1 MPRRHRESSV
11 LSSIDVTPLVD
22 ITFILL
28 ITFMVTMPA
37 MENRIKLPQMTDQAP
52 PQPEQEITVWY
63 NADGEVIIEGSKIT
77 IAELQN
83 FISSMDT
90 TGKIFTVKADE
101 TRPYGEVI
109 SVLRAIKQAGISDVS
124 LGTSSEN

>member
-1 MPRRHRESSV
+1 MSRRHRENTV
-11 LSSIDVTPLVD
+11 LSNIDVTPLVD

-52 PQPEQEITVWY
+52 PQPEQETTVWY
-63 NADGEVIIEGSKIT
+63 NADGEVIIEDVKLT
-77 IAELQN
+77 LEELESYIRN
-83 FISSMDT
+83 MNTDN
-90 TGKIFTVKADE
+90 KIFTVKADE
-101 TRPYGEVI
+101 GRPYGEVI
-109 SVLRAIKQAGISDVS
+109 SVLRSIKKAGISDVS

>member
-1 MPRRHRESSV
+1 MSRRHRENTV
-11 LSSIDVTPLVD
+11 LSNIDVTPLVD

-52 PQPEQEITVWY
+52 PQPEQETTVWY
-63 NADGEVIIEGSKIT
+63 NADGEVIIEDVKLT
-77 IAELQN
+77 LDELESYIRN
-83 FISSMDT
+83 MNTDN
-90 TGKIFTVKADE
+90 KIFTVKADE
-101 TRPYGEVI
+101 GRPYGEVI
-109 SVLRAIKQAGISDVS
+109 SVLRSIKKAGISDVS

>member
-1 MPRRHRESSV
+1 MARRHRENAV
-11 LSSIDVTPLVD
+11 LSNIDVTPLVD

-52 PQPEQEITVWY
+52 PQPELETTVWY
-63 NADGEVIIEGSKIT
+63 NADGEVVIEGNKLT
-77 IAELQN
+77 IDELEN
-83 FISSMDT
+83 YILNMDT
-90 TGKIFTVKADE
+90 TNKVFTVKADE
-101 TRPYGEVI
+101 GRPYGEVI
-109 SVLRAIKQAGISDVS
+109 SVLRAIKKAGISDVS

>member
-1 MPRRHRESSV
+1 MARRHRENAV
-11 LSSIDVTPLVD
+11 LSNIDVTPLVD

-52 PQPEQEITVWY
+52 PQPELETTVWY
-63 NADGEVIIEGSKIT
+63 NADGEVVIDGNKLT
-77 IAELQN
+77 IDDLENYILN
-83 FISSMDT
+83 MDT
-90 TGKIFTVKADE
+90 TNKVFTVKADE
-101 TRPYGEVI
+101 GRPYGEVI
-109 SVLRAIKQAGISDVS
+109 SVLRAIKKAGISDVS

>member
-1 MPRRHRESSV
+1 MARRHRESSA

-37 MENRIKLPQMTDQAP
+37 MENRIKLPEMSDQVAP
-52 PQPEQEITVWY
+52 NPEEEVVIWY
-63 NADGEVIIEGSKIT
+63 NADGLVIIDSQTYSLEDLPSQLSVIDRTDKV
-77 IAELQN
+77 
-83 FISSMDT
+83 
-90 TGKIFTVKADE
+90 FTLKADE

-109 SVLRAIKQAGISDVS
+109 SLLRTIRNAGISDVS

>member
-1 MPRRHRESSV
+1 MARRHRENAV
-11 LSSIDVTPLVD
+11 LSNIDVTPLVD

-52 PQPEQEITVWY
+52 PQPELETTVWY
-63 NADGEVIIEGSKIT
+63 NADGEVVIDGNKLT
-77 IAELQN
+77 IDELEN
-83 FISSMDT
+83 YILNMDT
-90 TGKIFTVKADE
+90 TNKVFTVKADE
-101 TRPYGEVI
+101 GRPYGEVI
-109 SVLRAIKQAGISDVS
+109 SVLRAIKKAGISDVS

>member
-1 MPRRHRESSV
+1 MARRHRESAV
-11 LSSIDVTPLVD
+11 LSNIDVTPLVD

-37 MENRIKLPQMTDQAP
+37 MENRIKLPEMSDQVAP
-52 PQPEQEITVWY
+52 NPEQEVVIWY
-63 NADGEVIIEGSKIT
+63 NADGLIILEGERYTMEELPSQLTNIDRQNKTFT
-77 IAELQN
+77 I
-83 FISSMDT
+83 
-90 TGKIFTVKADE
+90 KADE

-109 SVLRAIKQAGISDVS
+109 QLLRNVRNAGISDVS

>member
-1 MPRRHRESSV
+1 MPRRHRENGV

-37 MENRIKLPQMTDQAP
+37 MENRIKLPEMTDQAP

-63 NADGEVIIEGSKIT
+63 NADGEVIIEGNKIS
-77 IAELQN
+77 IDELKN

-101 TRPYGEVI
+101 SRAYGEVI

>member
-1 MPRRHRESSV
+1 MARRHKDRSV

-37 MENRIKLPQMTDQAP
+37 MENRIKLPEMSDQEAP
-52 PQPEQEITVWY
+52 NPEDEITVWY
-63 NADGEVIIEGSKIT
+63 NADGEVIIDGQKIT
-77 IAELQN
+77 IDEIQSFL
-83 FISSMDT
+83 ISMNT
-90 TGKIFTVKADE
+90 ENKNFTVKADE

-109 SVLRAIKQAGISDVS
+109 SILRAIKKAGISNVS

>member
-52 PQPEQEITVWY
+52 PQPEQE
-63 NADGEVIIEGSKIT
+63 
-77 IAELQN
+77 
-83 FISSMDT
+83 
-90 TGKIFTVKADE
+90 
-101 TRPYGEVI
+101 
-109 SVLRAIKQAGISDVS
+109 
-124 LGTSSEN
+124 

>member
-1 MPRRHRESSV
+1 MARRHRENAV
-11 LSSIDVTPLVD
+11 LSNIDVTPLVD

-52 PQPEQEITVWY
+52 PQPELETTVWY
-63 NADGEVIIEGSKIT
+63 NADGEVVIDGNKLT
-77 IAELQN
+77 IDELEN
-83 FISSMDT
+83 YILNMDT
-90 TGKIFTVKADE
+90 TNKVFTVKADE
-101 TRPYGEVI
+101 GRPYGEVI
-109 SVLRAIKQAGISDVS
+109 SVLRAIKKAGVSDVS

>member
-1 MPRRHRESSV
+1 MARRHRENAV
-11 LSSIDVTPLVD
+11 LSNIDVTPLVD

-52 PQPEQEITVWY
+52 PQPELETTVWY
-63 NADGEVIIEGSKIT
+63 NADGEVVIEGVKLSIE
-77 IAELQN
+77 ELESY
-83 FISSMDT
+83 IMAMDT
-90 TGKIFTVKADE
+90 TNKVFTVKADE
-101 TRPYGEVI
+101 GRPYGEVI
-109 SVLRAIKQAGISDVS
+109 SVLRAIKKAGISDVS

>member
-1 MPRRHRESSV
+1 MPRRHRENSV

-37 MENRIKLPQMTDQAP
+37 MENRIKLPQMTEESP

-77 IAELQN
+77 IEEIEN
-83 FISSMDT
+83 FVSAMNTSD
-90 TGKIFTVKADE
+90 KIFTAS
-101 TRPYGEVI
+101 Y
-109 SVLRAIKQAGISDVS
+109 
-124 LGTSSEN
+124 

>member
-1 MPRRHRESSV
+1 
-11 LSSIDVTPLVD
+11 
-22 ITFILL
+22 
-28 ITFMVTMPA
+28 MPA

>member
-1 MPRRHRESSV
+1 MARRHRESSV

-37 MENRIKLPQMTDQAP
+37 MENRIKLPEMSDQVAP
-52 PQPEQEITVWY
+52 NPEEEVVIWY
-63 NADGEVIIEGSKIT
+63 NADGLVIIDSQTYSLEDLPSQLSVIDRTDKV
-77 IAELQN
+77 
-83 FISSMDT
+83 
-90 TGKIFTVKADE
+90 FTLKADE

-109 SVLRAIKQAGISDVS
+109 SLLRTIRNAGISDVS